1 MTDNIYNSELVS
13 KPEINEDELFVR
25 VENDMSSS
33 EKIDAPAYS
42 YWRSVFRSFFRKP
55 SNIIALVFLFIII
68 GLAYI
73 QPLFSGFVEWVIF

>member
-13 KPEINEDELFVR
+13 EPVINENDLFVK
-25 VENDMSSS
+25 VENDLASS

-55 SNIIALVFLFIII
+55 SNIIAKS
-68 GLAYI
+68 
-73 QPLFSGFVEWVIF
+73 FSTLTNKSFSLITGSETNSEL